1 MLKKNSKMSK
11 KSSKKATATSKKS
24 TKTVGSLSKEQKNP
38 SEKQIARVRKMSKE
52 KQREFVNKQVEKSFK
67 NDKYAQTSEVKSC
80 FIGWWEKLGLW
91 K

>member
-1 MLKKNSKMSK
+1 MKKYGYVPLIDYGN
-11 KSSKKATATSKKS
+11 
-24 TKTVGSLSKEQKNP
+24 LP
-38 SEKQIARVRKMSKE
+38 SIEEKQIARVRKMSKE

-67 NDKYAQTSEVKSC
+67 NDKYVQTSEVKSA

>member
-1 MLKKNSKMSK
+1 
-11 KSSKKATATSKKS
+11 
-24 TKTVGSLSKEQKNP
+24 
-38 SEKQIARVRKMSKE
+38 MSKE

-67 NDKYAQTSEVKSC
+67 NDKYAQTSEVKSA